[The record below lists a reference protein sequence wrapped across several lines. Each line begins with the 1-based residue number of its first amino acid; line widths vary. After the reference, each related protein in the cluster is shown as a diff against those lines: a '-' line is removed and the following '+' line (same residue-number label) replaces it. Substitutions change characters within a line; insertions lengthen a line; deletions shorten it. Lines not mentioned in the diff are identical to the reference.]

1 MFYEIIGKISIA
13 AVILAFGLI
22 FTTLIL
28 GTILVKKNR
37 LLFPRVLLFT
47 VDTFYLQL
55 KGVAHLFGMSPSI
68 VDQIGI
74 EVRNNLNLNRFS
86 NIKGKDR
93 ILVVPQCLRSI
104 KCPAR
109 LDSSVGVACKG
120 CGMCV
125 IKDVKAEADRLGYG
139 FYIVPGGSFVER
151 IVKRIRPR
159 AALGVA
165 CYKDLN
171 IGMHGLSKSRC
182 LVMGV
187 PLVKD
192 GCVETN
198 VDISE
203 LINVMRLGIEK
214 GIEDVQKGC
223 SQEIGLKDAKA

>member
-1 MFYEIIGKISIA
+1 MFYEVVGKISIA
-13 AVILAFGLI
+13 AIIMAFGLI

-28 GTILVKKNR
+28 GTVLVKKNR
-37 LLFPRVLLFT
+37 LFFPRVLLFT

-55 KGVAHLFGMSPSI
+55 KGVAHFFGMSPSI

-86 NIKGKDR
+86 SIKSKDR

-109 LDSSVGVACKG
+109 LDSSVGVTCKG
-120 CGMCV
+120 CGMCM
-125 IKDVKAEADRLGYG
+125 IKEVKEEADRLGYG

-151 IVKRIRPR
+151 IVKAIRPQ

-165 CYKDLN
+165 CFKDLN
-171 IGMHGLSKSRC
+171 IGMHELSRANC

-187 PLVKD
+187 PLIKD
-192 GCVETN
+192 GCVETS
-198 VDISE
+198 VSAKD
-203 LINVMRLGIEK
+203 LINVMRLGIEQ

-223 SQEIGLKDAKA
+223 SPEPGLKDAKA

>member
-13 AVILAFGLI
+13 VVILTFGLI
-22 FTTLIL
+22 ATTLIL
-28 GTILVKKNR
+28 GHVLIKKNR
-37 LLFPRVLLFT
+37 LFFPKVLLFT

-55 KGVAHLFGMSPSI
+55 KRIAQFFGMGSSI

-74 EVRNNLNLNRFS
+74 EVRNNLNLSRFMGVG
-86 NIKGKDR
+86 GKDR
-93 ILVVPQCLRSI
+93 ILVVPQCLRSV

-109 LDSSVGVACKG
+109 LDSSVGVTCKE

-125 IKDVKAEADRLGYG
+125 IKDLKAEADRLGYG
-139 FYIVPGGSFVER
+139 FYIVPGGRFVER
-151 IVKRIRPR
+151 IVKAIRPK

-171 IGMHGLSKSRC
+171 MGMHELSKSNC

-198 VDISE
+198 VNIKD
-203 LINVMRLGIEK
+203 LLNVMKLGIER

-223 SQEIGLKDAKA
+223 SPELGLKDAKS

>member
-1 MFYEIIGKISIA
+1 MLYEIIGKLSVA
-13 AVILAFGLI
+13 AVILTFGLI
-22 FTTLIL
+22 IMTLVLGHIL
-28 GTILVKKNR
+28 IKKNR
-37 LLFPRVLLFT
+37 FLFPKVLLFT

-55 KGVAHLFGMSPSI
+55 KRVAQLFGMGSNI

-74 EVRNNLNLNRFS
+74 EIRNHLNNKKFMEVE
-86 NIKGKDR
+86 GKDR
-93 ILVVPQCLRSI
+93 ILVVPQCLRSV

-125 IKDVKAEADRLGYG
+125 IKELKAEADRLGYG

-151 IVKRIRPR
+151 IVKTIRPK

-165 CYKDLN
+165 CYRDLN
-171 IGMHGLSKSRC
+171 MGMHDLSKAEC
-182 LVMGV
+182 LVVGV
-187 PLVKD
+187 PLIKD

-198 VDISE
+198 VNTKE
-203 LINVMRLGIEK
+203 LINMMRLGIGK

-223 SQEIGLKDAKA
+223 SPEPGLKDAQH

>member
-13 AVILAFGLI
+13 VGIIALGLI
-22 FTTLIL
+22 ITTLIL

-37 LLFPRVLLFT
+37 LFFPRVLLFT

-55 KGVAHLFGMSPSI
+55 KRVAQFFGMSSSI

-86 NIKGKDR
+86 NIKSKDR
-93 ILVVPQCLRSI
+93 ILVVPQCLRSM

-109 LDSSVGVACKG
+109 LDSSVGVTCKG
-120 CGMCV
+120 CGKCS
-125 IKDVKAEADRLGYG
+125 IKDLKEEADRLGYG

-151 IVKRIRPR
+151 IVKAIRPS

-171 IGMHGLSKSRC
+171 IGMHELSRANC

-187 PLVKD
+187 PLIKD

-198 VDISE
+198 VNTKD
-203 LINVMRLGIEK
+203 LLNMMRLGIEK

-223 SQEIGLKDAKA
+223 SPELGFKDAKG

>member
-1 MFYEIIGKISIA
+1 MFYELIGKISIA
-13 AVILAFGLI
+13 AIILAFGLI

-55 KGVAHLFGMSPSI
+55 KSVAHFFGMSSTI

-74 EVRNNLNLNRFS
+74 EVRNNLNLDRFS

-109 LDSSVGVACKG
+109 LDSSVGVACKE

-125 IKDVKAEADRLGYG
+125 IKDIKAEADRLGYG

-151 IVKRIRPR
+151 IVKAIRPQ

-165 CYKDLN
+165 CFKDLN
-171 IGMHGLSKSRC
+171 LSMHGLSRANC
-182 LVMGV
+182 QVMGV
-187 PLVKD
+187 PLAKD

-198 VDISE
+198 VNIND
-203 LINVMRLGIEK
+203 LINMMRLGIEQ

-223 SQEIGLKDAKA
+223 SPEPGLKDAKA

>member
-1 MFYEIIGKISIA
+1 MFYEVVGKISIA
-13 AVILAFGLI
+13 AIIMAFGLI

-28 GTILVKKNR
+28 GTLLVKKNR
-37 LLFPRVLLFT
+37 LFLPKVLIFT
-47 VDTFYLQL
+47 VDMFYLQL
-55 KGVAHLFGMSPSI
+55 KSVAHFFGMSSSI

-74 EVRNNLNLNRFS
+74 QVRNNLNANRFTR
-86 NIKGKDR
+86 IKGKDR

-109 LDSSVGVACKG
+109 LDSSVGVTCKG

-125 IKDVKAEADRLGYG
+125 IKEVKEEADRLGYG

-151 IVKRIRPR
+151 IVKTIRPR

-171 IGMHGLSKSRC
+171 IGMHSLSKANC

-187 PLVKD
+187 PLNKD

-198 VDISE
+198 VNTKD
-203 LINVMRLGIEK
+203 LIKVMRMGIER
-214 GIEDVQKGC
+214 GIEDVSKGC
-223 SQEIGLKDAKA
+223 SPELGFTDAKA